1 MNSWYVCIGGD
12 FAVSKSSLGDYY
24 TDTTDARDT
33 VLVNYVEDNCS
44 RYSER
49 DYSRELEARNMQ
61 HKVALSSHRHIIKF
75 VENKTQ
81 MENCPLNHDYVKGT
95 EDI

>member
-1 MNSWYVCIGGD
+1 
-12 FAVSKSSLGDYY
+12 
-24 TDTTDARDT
+24 
-33 VLVNYVEDNCS
+33 
-44 RYSER
+44 
-49 DYSRELEARNMQ
+49 MQ